1 MITAENNMDKLQ
13 NRIIEYKRVRAGD
26 LVTNE
31 RNFREHPLNQK
42 EALDGVL
49 AVIGQADSLIAYY
62 SKRNDGKLTLID
74 GHLRKDFDPDQEW
87 NVQITDLTDEEA
99 DLLISMLDPIAGM
112 ATMDAEKFLA
122 LSEEIVTDDWRVREA
137 LHKLSKEAEATLR
150 EQEAENE
157 EDGEETGD
165 GPADMEILPFEHY
178 DYIMIFFK
186 NQLDWLAAQEYL
198 GLEKRHDPR
207 RTNRIGLSH
216 VIDGGKFVNFL
227 RSKEKQAK
235 EPEQAGG

>member
-1 MITAENNMDKLQ
+1 MDKLQ
-13 NRIIEYKRVRAGD
+13 NRIIEYKRVKASE
-26 LVTNE
+26 LVVNE

-49 AVIGQADSLIAYY
+49 TVIGQADSLIAYY

-74 GHLRKDFDPDQEW
+74 GHLRKDYDPEQEW
-87 NVQITDLTDEEA
+87 NVQVTDLTDEEA

-112 ATMDAEKFLA
+112 ANMNATKFLA

-137 LHKLSKEAEATLR
+137 LHKLNKEAEAMLR

-157 EDGEETGD
+157 EDDGDAGD
-165 GPADMEILPFEHY
+165 GPAEMEILPFEHY
-178 DYIMIFFK
+178 DYIMVFFK

-198 GLEKRHDPR
+198 GLERRQDPR

-216 VIDGGKFVNFL
+216 VIDGAKFVNYL
-227 RSKEKQAK
+227 RSKEAK
-235 EPEQAGG
+235 AGQPEQPDNQAGN